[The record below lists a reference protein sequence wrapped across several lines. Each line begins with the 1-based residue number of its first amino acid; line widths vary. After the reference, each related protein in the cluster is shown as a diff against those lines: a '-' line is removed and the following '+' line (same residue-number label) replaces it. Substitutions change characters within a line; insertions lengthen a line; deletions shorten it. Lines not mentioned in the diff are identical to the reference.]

1 MIMNNRA
8 LEDSDNYVLDVKNT
22 SIANIPLL
30 LCMYLYTVF
39 IEAFA
44 TIAMNATTL
53 ESTLILAM
61 VIGYITLRV
70 LGSMVNNIVLEYKP
84 RNQIHCTGNRDIDEQ
99 LFKNAMDSLKDK
111 QE

>member
-1 MIMNNRA
+1 MIKNDKP
-8 LEDSDNYVLDVKNT
+8 LDDSENYVLDVKNT
-22 SIANIPLL
+22 AIANIPLL

-70 LGSMVNNIVLEYKP
+70 LGSMVANIQLEFKP
-84 RNQIHCTGNRDIDEQ
+84 RG
-99 LFKNAMDSLKDK
+99 
-111 QE
+111 